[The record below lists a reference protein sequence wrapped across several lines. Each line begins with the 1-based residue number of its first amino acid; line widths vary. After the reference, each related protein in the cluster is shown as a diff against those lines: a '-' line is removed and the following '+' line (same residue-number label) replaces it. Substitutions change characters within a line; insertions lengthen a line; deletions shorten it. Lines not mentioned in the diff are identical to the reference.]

1 MIHKSV
7 LVNLLIHSLRYEDCE
22 TIEGT
27 YYIQYHVDSSGDE
40 WRLWIYPDNMILNIF
55 QQTENLLISIHL
67 CNTYF
72 IVYGLYQMNDDE
84 KTNRE

>member
-1 MIHKSV
+1 M
-7 LVNLLIHSLRYEDCE
+7 
-22 TIEGT
+22 T

-40 WRLWIYPDNMILNIF
+40 WRLWICPDNMILNIS
-55 QQTENLLISIHL
+55 QQTESLLISIHL

-84 KTNRE
+84 N